1 MEAPGIETL
10 GEVTIEHESCS
21 NGDGADPGPAGSSDP
36 KSAMPIYK
44 SPLPDDSDDSTRAAN
59 PANLDV
65 GDVVTTAIEGALA
78 LAIDLQQSALSERRW
93 LEVGRRAGEAAQL
106 AAELEARR
114 ARREGAPTAEV
125 TTLQSASEKS

>member
-1 MEAPGIETL
+1 
-10 GEVTIEHESCS
+10 
-21 NGDGADPGPAGSSDP
+21 
-36 KSAMPIYK
+36 MPIYK